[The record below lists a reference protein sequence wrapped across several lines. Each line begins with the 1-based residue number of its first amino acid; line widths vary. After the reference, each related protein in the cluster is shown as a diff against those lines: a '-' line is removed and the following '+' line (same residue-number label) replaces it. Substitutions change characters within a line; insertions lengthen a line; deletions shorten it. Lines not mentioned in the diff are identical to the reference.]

1 MTWLKWSGVALAVLL
16 LVVMGAVA
24 WGSWHWEQGTKAI
37 LARLEAARV
46 TSSSSA
52 STSTSTSTLPTRYDA
67 RELEGLPAPVQRY
80 FRAVLK
86 DGQPLIAAASIE
98 QVGTFNMSETAQ
110 QWKPFTAKQRVITQR
125 PGFDWDA
132 RIMMFPAVP
141 VHIHDAYVAG
151 QGMLHGAIL
160 GLIPVV
166 NMPDS
171 PELQQGEFM
180 RYFMEALWCP
190 TVLLPSQGVLW
201 EAVDDRSARASLA
214 DGAITL
220 TLTFRFRDDGLI
232 ESARAESR
240 GRLVNGVPSGAP
252 WQGRFWNYA
261 IRDGMRVPLEGEV
274 AWVMP
279 DGIKPYYRGQVTSLT
294 FEFAPPR

>member
-1 MTWLKWSGVALAVLL
+1 MTWLKWSGVAIALL
-16 LVVMGAVA
+16 LVVAIAAVA
-24 WGSWHWEQGTKAI
+24 YGSWHWERDTQAI

-46 TSSSSA
+46 SNA
-52 STSTSTSTLPTRYDA
+52 TSTLPAHYDA
-67 RELEGLPAPVQRY
+67 REIEGLPAPVQRY

-86 DGQPLIAAASIE
+86 EGQPIIATASIE

-132 RIMMFPAVP
+132 RIMMFPGVAA
-141 VHIHDAYVAG
+141 HIHDAYIAG
-151 QGMLHGAIL
+151 QGMLHGAVF

-180 RYFMEALWCP
+180 RYFMEALWYP
-190 TVLLPSQGVLW
+190 TALLPSQGVRW
-201 EAVDDRSARASLA
+201 EAVDDRSARASFT

-220 TLTFRFRDDGLI
+220 TLTFHFQGDGLI
-232 ESARAESR
+232 GFARAESR
-240 GRLVNGVPSGAP
+240 DRMVNGVPSGVP

-261 IRDGMRVPLEGEV
+261 MRDGIQVPLEGEV

-279 DGIKPYYRGQVTSLT
+279 DGIKPYYRGKVTSLS
-294 FEFAPPR
+294 FEYVTLL

>member
-1 MTWLKWSGVALAVLL
+1 MVWLKWLGVAIAVLL
-16 LVVMGAVA
+16 VVGLSAA
-24 WGSWHWEQGTKAI
+24 AYGSWHWERGTKAI
-37 LARLEAARV
+37 TARLEAARI
-46 TSSSSA
+46 TS
-52 STSTSTSTLPTRYDA
+52 STLPARYDA

-86 DGQPLIAAASIE
+86 DGQPIIAAASIE
-98 QVGTFNMSETAQ
+98 QAGTFNMSETAQ

-132 RIMMFPAVP
+132 RIMMFPAVA

-151 QGMLHGAIL
+151 EGMLHGAIF

-180 RYFMEALWCP
+180 RYFMEALWYP
-190 TVLLPSQGVLW
+190 TALLPSQAVRW
-201 EAVDDRSARASLA
+201 EAVDDRSARANLP
-214 DGAITL
+214 DGALTL
-220 TLTFRFRDDGLI
+220 TLTFRFQDDGLI

-240 GRLVNGVPSGAP
+240 GRLVNGVPSNAP

-261 IRDGMRVPLEGEV
+261 MRDGIRVPLEGEV
-274 AWVMP
+274 AWVMA
-279 DGIKPYYRGQVTSLT
+279 DGLKPYYRGKLTSLS

>member
-16 LVVMGAVA
+16 VVGMGAA
-24 WGSWHWEQGTKAI
+24 AYGSWHWEQGTKAI
-37 LARLEAARV
+37 TARLEAARI
-46 TSSSSA
+46 TS
-52 STSTSTSTLPTRYDA
+52 STLPARYDA
-67 RELEGLPAPVQRY
+67 RELGGLPAPVQRY

-86 DGQPLIAAASIE
+86 DGQPIIAAASIE
-98 QVGTFNMSETAQ
+98 QAGTFNMSETAEA
-110 QWKPFTAKQRVITQR
+110 WKPFTAKQRVITQR

-132 RIMMFPAVP
+132 RIMMFPGVAA
-141 VHIHDAYVAG
+141 HIHDAYVAG
-151 QGMLHGAIL
+151 HGMLHGAVL

-180 RYFMEALWCP
+180 RYFMEALWYP
-190 TVLLPSQGVLW
+190 TALLPSQGVRW
-201 EAVDDRSARASLA
+201 QAVDDQSARA
-214 DGAITL
+214 TL
-220 TLTFRFRDDGLI
+220 TDGVITRTWTFRFQDDGLI
-232 ESARAESR
+232 DSARAESR

-261 IRDGMRVPLEGEV
+261 VRHGMRVPLEGEV

-279 DGIKPYYRGQVTSLT
+279 EGIKPYYRGKVTSIA
-294 FEFAPPR
+294 FEFVTPR

>member
-1 MTWLKWSGVALAVLL
+1 MNWLKWTGVALAVLIVFGL
-16 LVVMGAVA
+16 GAVA
-24 WGSWHWEQGTKAI
+24 YGLWHWEQGTKTI
-37 LARLEAARV
+37 LTRLEAARV
-46 TSSSSA
+46 TNAMSN
-52 STSTSTSTLPTRYDA
+52 LPARYEV

-86 DGQPLIAAASIE
+86 DGQPIIAAASLE
-98 QVGTFNMSETAQ
+98 QAGTFNMSETAQ

-132 RIMMFPAVP
+132 RIMMFPGVP

-171 PELQQGEFM
+171 AELQQGEFM
-180 RYFMEALWCP
+180 RYFMESLWYP
-190 TVLLPSQGVLW
+190 TSLLPSQGVRW
-201 EAVDDRSARASLA
+201 KAVDDRFARATLT
-214 DGAITL
+214 DGVITL
-220 TLTFRFRDDGLI
+220 TLTFRFKDDDGLI
-232 ESARAESR
+232 DFARAESR

-252 WQGRFWNYA
+252 WEGRFWNYTL
-261 IRDGMRVPLEGEV
+261 RDGIRVPLEGEV

-279 DGIKPYYRGQVTSLT
+279 DGLKPYYRGKLTSLS
-294 FEFAPPR
+294 FEYMSPR

>member
-16 LVVMGAVA
+16 VVGMGAVA
-24 WGSWHWEQGTKAI
+24 YGSWHWEQSSKAI

-46 TSSSSA
+46 TSA
-52 STSTSTSTLPTRYDA
+52 TSTLPTRYDA

-86 DGQPLIAAASIE
+86 DGQPIIAAASLD
-98 QVGTFNMSETAQ
+98 QVGTFNMSETAEA
-110 QWKPFTAKQRVITQR
+110 WKPFTAKQRVITQR

-132 RIMMFPAVP
+132 RIMMFPGVAA
-141 VHIHDAYVAG
+141 HIHDAYVAG
-151 QGMLHGAIL
+151 QGLLRGAIL

-171 PELQQGEFM
+171 PELQQGEFT
-180 RYFMEALWCP
+180 RYFMEALWYP
-190 TVLLPSQGVLW
+190 TALLPSQGVRWQAL
-201 EAVDDRSARASLA
+201 DDRSARASLT
-214 DGAITL
+214 DGALTL
-220 TLTFRFRDDGLI
+220 TLTFRFQDDGLI
-232 ESARAESR
+232 EFARAESR
-240 GRLVNGVPSGAP
+240 GRLVDGVPSGAP

-261 IRDGMRVPLEGEV
+261 IRDGIKVPLEGEV

-279 DGIKPYYRGQVTSLT
+279 DGLKPYYRGKLTSLS

>member
-1 MTWLKWSGVALAVLL
+1 MTWLKWSGVALAVLI
-16 LVVMGAVA
+16 VVGIGAVA
-24 WGSWHWEQGTKAI
+24 YGSWRWDSGTKAI

-46 TSSSSA
+46 SPSS
-52 STSTSTSTLPTRYDA
+52 STLPVRYDA

-86 DGQPLIAAASIE
+86 DGQPIIAAVSLE
-98 QVGTFNMSETAQ
+98 QAGTFNMSETAQ
-110 QWKPFTAKQRVITQR
+110 VWKPFTAKQRVITHR

-132 RIMMFPAVP
+132 RIGMFPGVA
-141 VHIHDAYVAG
+141 VHIHDAYIAG
-151 QGMLHGAIL
+151 QGILRGAIL
-160 GLIPVV
+160 GLISVV

-180 RYFMEALWCP
+180 RYFMEALWYP
-190 TVLLPSQGVLW
+190 TALLPRQGVRW
-201 EAVDDRSARASLA
+201 EAIDDKSARARMS

-220 TLTFRFRDDGLI
+220 TLTFRFQDDGLI
-232 ESARAESR
+232 DSARAESR
-240 GRLVNGVPSGAP
+240 GRLVNGVASSAP

-261 IRDGMRVPLEGEV
+261 VRDGMRVPLEGEV

-279 DGIKPYYRGQVTSLT
+279 DGLKPYYRGKLTSLS
-294 FEFAPPR
+294 FEFANPR

>member
-1 MTWLKWSGVALAVLL
+1 MTWLKWSGVALAGL
-16 LVVMGAVA
+16 LVVAASGIA

-37 LARLEAARV
+37 RARLEAARV
-46 TSSSSA
+46 TSPA
-52 STSTSTSTLPTRYDA
+52 LTLPSRYSA
-67 RELEGLPAPVQRY
+67 GELDGLPAPVQRY

-86 DGQPLIAAASIE
+86 DGQPIIAAASIE
-98 QVGTFNMSETAQ
+98 QKGTFNMSETAQ
-110 QWKPFTAKQRVITQR
+110 AWKPFTAMQRVITQR

-132 RIMMFPAVP
+132 RIMMFPGVA
-141 VHIHDAYVAG
+141 VHIHDAYVARS
-151 QGMLHGAIL
+151 GMLHGAVL

-180 RYFMEALWCP
+180 RYFMEALWYP
-190 TVLLPSQGVLW
+190 TALLPSQGVRW
-201 EAVDDRSARASLA
+201 EALDDKSARATMT
-214 DGAITL
+214 DGAVTL
-220 TLTFRFRDDGLI
+220 TLTFGFQDDGLI
-232 ESARAESR
+232 GSARAESR

-261 IRDGMRVPLEGEV
+261 IRDGMKVPLEGEV

-279 DGIKPYYRGQVTSLT
+279 DGLKPYYRGKLT
-294 FEFAPPR
+294 ALSFEFAPAR